1 MYKYSG
7 RYHADIYLLTF
18 VQERATVPNSQSIIF
33 HTIEY
38 KMEEDKNKELR
49 KRETIVSSTEFQKG
63 LRLNLDLK
71 KKIISFALLITF
83 TSKLTWIS

>member
-1 MYKYSG
+1 
-7 RYHADIYLLTF
+7 
-18 VQERATVPNSQSIIF
+18 
-33 HTIEY
+33 
-38 KMEEDKNKELR
+38 MEEDKNKELR